1 MRYNGNIMNLV
12 NLRNKM
18 KPLLETSMRSKI
30 LAAFVASFAFIYHF
44 SFMWVFYSLNVL
56 TMFYFN
62 IGSVLLFTFVGGL
75 VISWRPAFW
84 MYAICFVEVVVHQ
97 VLAEYY
103 VGSQTDFHFFILL
116 MGMIPFIIFFNHPK
130 LSFLLGSFSCAIFV
144 AVEVMSHVFT
154 PIFEL
159 DEKMVFVIRTINVS
173 LFAVVI
179 LALITLFT
187 LFILFV
193 ENTHVSEI
201 HEQAQKIQIQ
211 NEKVIEMQNNT
222 IIGMANLVE
231 NRDVDT
237 GEHVK
242 RTSFYVKV
250 LAMEARKTLEYQ
262 QVLTDKYIELLVKA
276 APMHD
281 IGKIVVP
288 DAILKKPGKLTL
300 DEFLQIQRHTVE
312 GARIVHEVLDDN
324 SDPEYVQMAADI
336 ALCHHEKW
344 NGSGYPQQL
353 SGYDI
358 PVSARLM
365 ALADVFDALVSLR
378 CYKEPFSCDEAFKII
393 EEASGKHFDPVLV
406 ECFLNI
412 RGKIENYIRLNHIQ

>member
-1 MRYNGNIMNLV
+1 MDLE

-18 KPLLETSMRSKI
+18 RPLLDTTMRAKI
-30 LAAFVASFAFIYHF
+30 LATFVVSFAFMYHF
-44 SFMWVFYSLNVL
+44 SFMWVFYSLGVIP
-56 TMFYFN
+56 MFYFN
-62 IGSVLLFTFVGGL
+62 IASVLLFVVIDGLILSLRPTFFMHV
-75 VISWRPAFW
+75 
-84 MYAICFVEVVVHQ
+84 ICFVEVVIHQ

-116 MGMIPFIIFFNHPK
+116 MGMIPFIVFFDKPK
-130 LSFLLGSFSCAIFV
+130 HSFFVGTISCAIFV
-144 AVEVMSHVFT
+144 AIEIVAPSLK
-154 PIFEL
+154 PIFHLPEQT
-159 DEKMVFVIRTINVS
+159 VSIIRTINVS
-173 LFAVVI
+173 LFAIVI
-179 LALITLFT
+179 LTLITLFS

-193 ENTHVSEI
+193 ENTHISEI
-201 HEQAQKIQIQ
+201 KEQARKIQNQ
-211 NEKVIEMQNNT
+211 NEKVIAMQNNT

-237 GEHVK
+237 GEHIK
-242 RTSFYVKV
+242 RTSFYVQI
-250 LAMEARKTLEYQ
+250 LAEEARKTVEYKD
-262 QVLTDKYIELLVKA
+262 VLTDHYIELLIKA

-324 SDPEYVQMAADI
+324 SAPDYIQMAVDI

-353 SGYDI
+353 ANFDI
-358 PVSARLM
+358 PVCARIM
-365 ALADVFDALVSLR
+365 AIADVFDALVSIR
-378 CYKEPFSCDEAFKII
+378 CYKDSMSCDEAFKII

-406 ECFLNI
+406 ECFL
-412 RGKIENYIRLNHIQ
+412 RLRPQIIDYLKKNGGSI

>member
-1 MRYNGNIMNLV
+1 MNLE

-18 KPLLETSMRSKI
+18 RPLLESSTRSKI
-30 LAAFVASFAFIYHF
+30 LAAFVTSFAFIYHF
-44 SFMWVFYSLNVL
+44 SFMWVFYSLDL
-56 TMFYFN
+56 LPMFYFN
-62 IGSVLLFTFVGGL
+62 IGSVLLFTVIGGL
-75 VISWRPAFW
+75 IISWRLSFW
-84 MYAICFVEVVVHQ
+84 MYIVCFLEVVVHQ
-97 VLAEYY
+97 ILAEYY
-103 VGSQTDFHFFILL
+103 IGSQTDFHFFILL
-116 MGMIPFIIFFNHPK
+116 MGLIPFIIFFNNSK
-130 LSFLLGSFSCAIFV
+130 LTFLLGTFSCAIFV
-144 AVEVMSHVFT
+144 VVEAVGPSFAPVFA
-154 PIFEL
+154 L
-159 DEKMVFVIRTINVS
+159 DQKTLMIIRAINIS
-173 LFAVVI
+173 LFSIVI

-193 ENTHVSEI
+193 ERTHVSEI
-201 HEQAQKIQIQ
+201 HEQAQKIQTQ
-211 NEKVIEMQNNT
+211 NQKVIEMQNNT

-242 RTSFYVKV
+242 RTSFYVKA

-344 NGSGYPQQL
+344 NGSGYPQQMRE
-353 SGYDI
+353 YDI
-358 PVSARLM
+358 PVCARIM

-378 CYKEPFSCDEAFKII
+378 CYKEPFSCEEAFKIV

-406 ECFLNI
+406 ECFLKI
-412 RGKIENYIRLNHIQ
+412 RDKLENFIKLNTI

>member
-1 MRYNGNIMNLV
+1 
-12 NLRNKM
+12 M

-84 MYAICFVEVVVHQ
+84 MYAICFVEVVVDQ
-97 VLAEYY
+97 VLAEYF

-300 DEFLQIQRHTVE
+300 DEFLQI
-312 GARIVHEVLDDN
+312 
-324 SDPEYVQMAADI
+324 
-336 ALCHHEKW
+336 
-344 NGSGYPQQL
+344 
-353 SGYDI
+353 
-358 PVSARLM
+358 
-365 ALADVFDALVSLR
+365 
-378 CYKEPFSCDEAFKII
+378 
-393 EEASGKHFDPVLV
+393 
-406 ECFLNI
+406 
-412 RGKIENYIRLNHIQ
+412 

>member
-1 MRYNGNIMNLV
+1 MNLES
-12 NLRNKM
+12 LRNKM
-18 KPLLETSMRSKI
+18 RPLLETSTRSKI
-30 LAAFVASFAFIYHF
+30 LAAFVTSFAFIYHF
-44 SFMWVFYSLNVL
+44 SFMWVFYSMDLIP
-56 TMFYFN
+56 MFYFN
-62 IGSVLLFTFVGGL
+62 IGSVLLFTVIGGL
-75 VISWRPAFW
+75 IISWRLSFW
-84 MYAICFVEVVVHQ
+84 MYIVCFLEVVVHQ

-103 VGSQTDFHFFILL
+103 IGSQTDFHFFILL
-116 MGMIPFIIFFNHPK
+116 MGMIPFIIFFNKPR
-130 LSFLLGSFSCAIFV
+130 LSFLLGTTSCVFFV
-144 AVEVMSHVFT
+144 AIESLAPTVKPV
-154 PIFEL
+154 FEL
-159 DEKMVFVIRTINVS
+159 DEKTILIIRTINVS
-173 LFAVVI
+173 LFSLVI

-193 ENTHVSEI
+193 ERTHVSEI
-201 HEQAQKIQIQ
+201 HEQAQKIQSQ
-211 NEKVIEMQNNT
+211 NQKVIEMQNNT

-242 RTSFYVKV
+242 RTSFYVKA
-250 LAMEARKTLEYQ
+250 LALEARKTLEYQ
-262 QVLTDKYIELLVKA
+262 QVLTDRYIELLVKA

-288 DAILKKPGKLTL
+288 DAILKKPAKLTL

-312 GARIVHEVLDDN
+312 GARIVREVLEDN

-353 SGYDI
+353 SKYDI
-358 PVSARLM
+358 PVCARIM

-406 ECFLNI
+406 ECFLRI
-412 RGKIENYIRLNHIQ
+412 RDKIENFIKLNHI

>member
-1 MRYNGNIMNLV
+1 MNLES
-12 NLRNKM
+12 LRNKM
-18 KPLLETSMRSKI
+18 RPLLETSTRSKI
-30 LAAFVASFAFIYHF
+30 LAVFVTSFAFIYHF
-44 SFMWVFYSLNVL
+44 SFMWVFYSMDLL
-56 TMFYFN
+56 PMFYFN
-62 IGSVLLFTFVGGL
+62 IGSVLLFTVIGGL
-75 VISWRPAFW
+75 IISWRLSFW
-84 MYAICFVEVVVHQ
+84 MYIVCFIEVVVHQ

-103 VGSQTDFHFFILL
+103 IGSQTDFHFFILL
-116 MGMIPFIIFFNHPK
+116 MGMIPFIIFFNKPR
-130 LSFLLGSFSCAIFV
+130 LSFFLGTISCIVFV
-144 AVEVMSHVFT
+144 TIESLAPSVTPVFA
-154 PIFEL
+154 L
-159 DEKMVFVIRTINVS
+159 DEKTILIIRTINVS
-173 LFAVVI
+173 LFSLVI

-193 ENTHVSEI
+193 ERTHVSEI
-201 HEQAQKIQIQ
+201 HEQAQKIQTQ
-211 NEKVIEMQNNT
+211 NQKVIEMQNNT

-242 RTSFYVKV
+242 RTSFYVKA
-250 LAMEARKTLEYQ
+250 LALEARKTLEYQ

-312 GARIVHEVLDDN
+312 GARIVHEVLEDN

-353 SGYDI
+353 REYDI
-358 PVSARLM
+358 PVCARIM

-406 ECFLNI
+406 ECFLKI
-412 RGKIENYIRLNHIQ
+412 RDKIENFIKLNHI

>member
-1 MRYNGNIMNLV
+1 
-12 NLRNKM
+12 
-18 KPLLETSMRSKI
+18 
-30 LAAFVASFAFIYHF
+30 
-44 SFMWVFYSLNVL
+44 

-62 IGSVLLFTFVGGL
+62 IASVLLFTIVGGL
-75 VISWRPAFW
+75 VISWRPTFL
-84 MYAICFVEVVVHQ
+84 MYMICFVEVVVHQ

-103 VGSQTDFHFFILL
+103 VGAQTDFHFFILM
-116 MGMIPFIIFFNHPK
+116 MGMVPFIIFFEKSK
-130 LSFLLGSFSCAIFV
+130 LSFLLGLISCVFFVGTEVLAPNVNPVFS
-144 AVEVMSHVFT
+144 
-154 PIFEL
+154 L
-159 DEKMVFVIRTINVS
+159 DERTILIIRTINVS

-193 ENTHVSEI
+193 ENTHISEI
-201 HEQAQKIQIQ
+201 HDQAEKIQCQ
-211 NEKVIEMQNNT
+211 NQKVIEMQNNT

-242 RTSFYVKV
+242 RTGFYVKT

-262 QVLTDKYIELLVKA
+262 KVLTDRYIELLVKA

-281 IGKIVVP
+281 IGKIIVP

-312 GARIVHEVLDDN
+312 GARIVHEVLDGN
-324 SDPEYVQMAADI
+324 SDAEYIQMASDI

-353 SGYDI
+353 ANVDI
-358 PVSARLM
+358 PVCARIM
-365 ALADVFDALVSLR
+365 AIADVFDALVSLR
-378 CYKEPFSCDEAFKII
+378 CYKEPFSCDEAFRII
-393 EEASGKHFDPVLV
+393 QDASGKHFDPVLV
-406 ECFLNI
+406 DCFLKI
-412 RGKIENYIRLNHIQ
+412 RPQIEAFLKGERVV